1 MTMTMIIVMIMNI
14 YINVE
19 NTKLLAQEPNKSG
32 LINQLLTEHY
42 KKINRLPDG
51 KKTIQIESTPPG
63 PNAFHKLTT
72 DKVSSSVRPDI
83 PKADDLKWVEVDTPD
98 CCKQKKPCKHWQWD
112 GNTLK
117 WVNSISGEVKEIE

>member
-1 MTMTMIIVMIMNI
+1 MIMNI

-51 KKTIQIESTPPG
+51 KITLESTPPG
-63 PNAFHKLTT
+63 PNPFTKLTT
-72 DKVSSSVRPDI
+72 DKVSAPIRPDI
-83 PKADDLKWVEVDTPD
+83 KQCPHGFAIGMCKKADCNRKY
-98 CCKQKKPCKHWQWD
+98 KK
-112 GNTLK
+112 
-117 WVNSISGEVKEIE
+117 